1 MAEES
6 AHPPAH
12 ASPSAVDGIVHRF
25 VEELYHTTAG
35 LTQGSG
41 TTIAFLDRTGVQW
54 LALDDRCIC
63 CRQTAGSPPCI
74 APNQPEARVCEHID
88 VGYEGA
94 SLGTVLVCCE
104 RGQQSLLKAARP
116 LVHAARRH
124 VELERENHSLV
135 EELCAS
141 WESLEAVYEISSDMR
156 LFQDSTE
163 LLNRITARA
172 VSGHEGLQAVLWRAD
187 AGRLVPVSIKTNAVI
202 EARPSEGGLIGRVVE
217 RREAIILNGQTH
229 IAAAANSEPELRR
242 AVSVAITP
250 VATRQAMLGALEVWQ
265 EKGTNGFDSRL
276 LRLLETLALQAAMV
290 IETDRLYRD
299 SIESERLRQEVQ
311 IGSDIQQMLLL
322 GQPPDG
328 LIDLDIAALTV
339 PSQRVDG
346 DFYEF
351 VKHHDRCLDI
361 IVGDVMGKGIPAAL
375 LGAATKSHFLRAIGH
390 LLSVSTP
397 GKLAEPVEIVTAVS
411 AAVARQLIDLESF
424 VTLCYARLDLDARR
438 LDFVDCG
445 HTRTILLRRRSG
457 RCEYLQGK
465 NLPLGV
471 IEGETYQQ
479 VATSIE
485 EGDVLLFYSDGVT
498 ETHDAAGNAF
508 GEAYLAE
515 VVRTHGHLSP
525 TQMIDAIRAGVTS
538 FSQSGIFE
546 DDFTC
551 VAVKIGAA
559 TDSSPRAATAM
570 ELTSDLSELS
580 RVRDFVRRVCSS
592 HQQHSAAREEGVHAL
607 VQAVNEAV
615 TNIIAH
621 AYRGQPGQRIR
632 LEAEVIEDRTIVR
645 IYDWGEAFDTTAVE
659 PPAFDG
665 SRETGFG
672 LYIIAHCV
680 DEVHYERDDQGR
692 NCVSLMKILGEKREE
707 NS

>member
-6 AHPPAH
+6 TPPPEH
-12 ASPSAVDGIVHRF
+12 IGISAVDEVVDRF

-35 LTQGSG
+35 LTEYSG

-54 LALDDRCIC
+54 LALDDRCTC

-74 APNQPEARVCEHID
+74 APNQPAARICERID
-88 VGYEGA
+88 AGYEGT
-94 SLGTVLVCCE
+94 SLGAVLVCCE
-104 RGQQSLLKAARP
+104 RGQQPLLEAARQ
-116 LVHAARRH
+116 LVHAALRH

-135 EELCAS
+135 EELSAS

-156 LFQDSTE
+156 LFRESTDV
-163 LLNRITARA
+163 LNRITARA
-172 VSGHEGLQAVLWRAD
+172 VSSQEGLQAVLWRED
-187 AGRLVPVSIKTNAVI
+187 AGQLVPVSTKTCAAVD
-202 EARPSEGGLIGRVVE
+202 ARPSGQGLIGRVVE
-217 RREAIILNGQTH
+217 QHEAIILNGRTH
-229 IAAAANSEPELRR
+229 IAAAANLEPELRQ

-265 EKGTNGFDSRL
+265 EKGASAFDSRL

-290 IETDRLYRD
+290 IENDRLYRD

-311 IGSDIQQMLLL
+311 IGSEIQQMLLL

-328 LIDLDIAALTV
+328 LTDLDIAALTV

-351 VKHHDRCLDI
+351 VKHHERCLDI

-375 LGAATKSHFLRAIGH
+375 LGAATKSHFLRAIGR

-397 GKLAEPVEIVTAVS
+397 GELTAPVEIVTAVS
-411 AAVARQLIDLESF
+411 AAVTRQLIDLESF

-438 LDFVDCG
+438 LDLVDCG
-445 HTRTILLRRRSG
+445 HTRTILFRRRSG

-479 VATSIE
+479 VATFIE
-485 EGDVLLFYSDGVT
+485 DGDVLLFYSDGVT
-498 ETHDAAGNAF
+498 ETHDSAGNAF
-508 GEAYLAE
+508 GEAFLAE
-515 VVRTHGHLSP
+515 VVRKHGHLSP

-551 VAVKIGAA
+551 VAVRIGAA
-559 TDSSPRAATAM
+559 TDSSPRAAAAM

-621 AYRGQPGQRIR
+621 AYRGQPGQRIQ
-632 LEAEVIEDRTIVR
+632 LEAEVMEDRTLVR
-645 IYDWGEAFDTTAVE
+645 IYDWGEAFDATAVE

-692 NCVSLMKILGEKREE
+692 NCVGLMKILGEKREE